1 MNRRGQTNTLSFEN
15 KPAVHFNP
23 AWTVQLRKAGLF
35 SQHISGYVCILPVAT
50 PVHQQLENPRKYTW
64 SDSVC
69 NFSSG
74 LGVLNEDQLLKSA
87 SFGGIWLCLRLQR
100 GPLSSR
106 FYIKPQ
112 RLQTF
117 CISHKTIQ
125 QASGETCLTSQTVPF
140 MQIYQYIFPTDCLV
154 MKRDL
159 PKVAQ
164 GFKTLATPAQVWKQ
178 IQGFAIAFEHSRDL
192 LQQVRSQGPHC
203 SQDLNQTTCEM
214 ATTFYFFILFYF

>member
-1 MNRRGQTNTLSFEN
+1 MHSQTEKLKMSRRGQTDIPSFAAEN
-15 KPAVHFNP
+15 KPVLPFNP
-23 AWTVQLRKAGLF
+23 IWIVQVGKVGLF
-35 SQHISGYVCILPVAT
+35 SQRVSGYVCILPVAT
-50 PVHQQLENPRKYTW
+50 PVHQQLENALKYTW

-87 SFGGIWLCLRLQR
+87 SFGGIWLRLCLQR

-125 QASGETCLTSQTVPF
+125 QTSGETRLTSQTAPF

-159 PKVAQ
+159 PLAQ
-164 GFKTLATPAQVWKQ
+164 GFKKPSQPQPK
-178 IQGFAIAFEHSRDL
+178 FESKFKGSPLPLNTAGICSNRLDL
-192 LQQVRSQGPHC
+192 GGHVAPR
-203 SQDLNQTTCEM
+203 
-214 ATTFYFFILFYF
+214 I

>member
-1 MNRRGQTNTLSFEN
+1 MHSQTEKLKMNQRGQTDILSFET
-15 KPAVHFNP
+15 KPALPFNP
-23 AWTVQLRKAGLF
+23 IQTVQLRKAGLF

-50 PVHQQLENPRKYTW
+50 PVHQQLENLLKYTW

-87 SFGGIWLCLRLQR
+87 SFGGIWLCLHLQR

-159 PKVAQ
+159 PLAQ
-164 GFKTLATPAQVWKQ
+164 GFKNLSNPSPSLKAN
-178 IQGFAIAFEHSRDL
+178 SR
-192 LQQVRSQGPHC
+192 VRHC
-203 SQDLNQTTCEM
+203 LWTQWGTAPTG
-214 ATTFYFFILFYF
+214 